1 MNEYLGELVM
11 LYYIWKNNLKSDII
25 FIDQYAK
32 RFYQN
37 TYEDGIKLLNCNT
50 NKNSVIVTWPYFDL
64 ELNHQWITNDIIV
77 KYKTFLKQTY
87 NMELEFPYN
96 KFWWIMFGCKW
107 ETFCDI
113 CQFIFGFLDYL
124 FQNESWKNINNLID
138 FRDNQYELSK
148 TDNTIN
154 KDHHDMHF
162 YKDKRF
168 FAFLFEQLLP
178 VYVSNKFNIIV
189 SNNYNIKIKYC
200 YEQNMNMN
208 NLIIT

>member
-1 MNEYLGELVM
+1 
-11 LYYIWKNNLKSDII
+11 
-25 FIDQYAK
+25 
-32 RFYQN
+32 
-37 TYEDGIKLLNCNT
+37 
-50 NKNSVIVTWPYFDL
+50 
-64 ELNHQWITNDIIV
+64 
-77 KYKTFLKQTY
+77 
-87 NMELEFPYN
+87 MELEFPYN

-124 FQNESWKNINNLID
+124 FPNESWKNINNLID

-189 SNNYNIKIKYC
+189 SNNLDSYINRSIFLILSLLEITKINI
-200 YEQNMNMN
+200 
-208 NLIIT
+208 NLDDIDKDLI